1 MSATLGLD
9 DSAYRQGIQNVQ
21 SETKKTVSSLSGEYS
36 KAAKAVVELTRRY
49 NESVGKTGKAS
60 SETKN
65 LKTMLAQAEA
75 QLRATTTALKAA
87 NNSMD
92 GFASST
98 DKASG
103 KSLANAITQ
112 GTVMANVFSKLGS
125 AALSAAEGF
134 ISSGIEYNAQIES
147 YTVGLTNML
156 GSAEA
161 AQQAID
167 QIQQDAARTPF
178 SVEALTQA
186 NQLLIGAGENA
197 TYAEKTIMALG
208 NAVSATGGSN
218 EELSRMAANL

>member
-1 MSATLGLD
+1 M
-9 DSAYRQGIQNVQ
+9 Q

-87 NNSMD
+87 NNGMD

-103 KSLANAITQ
+103 KSLAGAIAQ
-112 GTVMANVFSKLGS
+112 GTVMAGIFSKLGS

-134 ISSGIEYNAQIES
+134 ISSGIEYNAQIEK
-147 YTVGLTNML
+147 YTTGFTNML

-161 AQQAID
+161 AQQVMSQIAFPFPALRLMGID
-167 QIQQDAARTPF
+167 FLKTFGLIRTGKR
-178 SVEALTQA
+178 SKALP
-186 NQLLIGAGENA
+186 
-197 TYAEKTIMALG
+197 KRPAL
-208 NAVSATGGSN
+208 SAQ
-218 EELSRMAANL
+218 M

>member
-87 NNSMD
+87 NNGMD

-112 GTVMANVFSKLGS
+112 GTVMA
-125 AALSAAEGF
+125 
-134 ISSGIEYNAQIES
+134 GI
-147 YTVGLTNML
+147 
-156 GSAEA
+156 
-161 AQQAID
+161 
-167 QIQQDAARTPF
+167 F
-178 SVEALTQA
+178 
-186 NQLLIGAGENA
+186 
-197 TYAEKTIMALG
+197 
-208 NAVSATGGSN
+208 
-218 EELSRMAANL
+218 

>member
-49 NESVGKTGKAS
+49 NESVGRTGKAS

-87 NNSMD
+87 NNGME
-92 GFASST
+92 GFANST

-103 KSLANAITQ
+103 KSLAGAIAQ
-112 GTVMANVFSKLGS
+112 GTVMAGVFSKLGS

-134 ISSGIEYNAQIES
+134 ISSGIEYNAQIEK
-147 YTVGLTNML
+147 YTTGFTNML

-161 AQQAID
+161 AQQVMS
-167 QIQQDAARTPF
+167 QIQ
-178 SVEALTQA
+178 
-186 NQLLIGAGENA
+186 
-197 TYAEKTIMALG
+197 
-208 NAVSATGGSN
+208 
-218 EELSRMAANL
+218 EEFVRNIIREVKE